1 MHQLPYHTA
10 EAVHKPLIL
19 ACQLCNG
26 RLVLNRYIAGLL
38 EEAPT
43 QFPSRLGQ
51 CHAGLILLCFTT
63 RLARPARGEQRF
75 FEVPPDIL
83 DCMEMV
89 GLKAGMRPYR
99 GDRFGEA
106 LGVVREGRGD
116 IEAQVFDVLQ
126 KLGRVPIFPVNR

>member
-1 MHQLPYHTA
+1 
-10 EAVHKPLIL
+10 
-19 ACQLCNG
+19 
-26 RLVLNRYIAGLL
+26 
-38 EEAPT
+38 
-43 QFPSRLGQ
+43 
-51 CHAGLILLCFTT
+51 
-63 RLARPARGEQRF
+63 
-75 FEVPPDIL
+75 
-83 DCMEMV
+83 MEMV